1 MRTRWRPLWVECQYL
16 RASGV
21 HTVASVCRTAPYY
34 AIAAIIGRALASP
47 DVRIIVF
54 NNARQTSLVTQTAAR
69 ALEGL
74 ITPNFTAVTHETA
87 DCSIVV
93 NIAHWS

>member
-1 MRTRWRPLWVECQYL
+1 MQ
-16 RASGV
+16 ASGL
-21 HTVASVCRTAPYY
+21 HTVASVCRTAAPYY

-54 NNARQTSLVTQTAAR
+54 NARQTSLVTQTPR

-74 ITPNFTAVTHETA
+74 ITPNFTAVTHPAA
-87 DCSIVV
+87 DCSIGV
-93 NIAHWS
+93 NIAHSSIRE